1 MTFDQ
6 LTLHKNTA
14 EKLLEGLA
22 NDRVAHAQYFQGAD
36 GGGNL
41 PLVVAYAHALLS
53 GGSSDMFGGMDTRAA
68 RLEHPDLHLS
78 FPIVQSASAKI
89 SDPHVQDF
97 REAYTSNPFM
107 SYKQWQQSRG
117 EAGKKAIISKSE
129 AESIAKKFT
138 LKSYEGGRKVLLMWM
153 PEYMNETCSNKLL
166 KLIEEPPADTVIIL
180 VGTDA
185 EALLPTIRSRIQVT
199 VLPPLSADEIMEI
212 LVKNR
217 SEDEDYLMEVAEQA
231 EGSISYALN
240 LLTEGIID
248 LSPQIIEWTRS
259 CYSRNINEVMTWCD
273 TQAAEGRE
281 PTLRLLERCLDVY
294 RMAFRKHFIKETLS
308 SDEELET
315 FTEKFSP
322 FIHTGNAE
330 GLMESVEKAH
340 ADISRNGNVR
350 IVLLDLS
357 FQVMKHLKN
366 PVTQN

>member
-6 LTLHKNTA
+6 LTIHSQTIKTLQSGIEA
-14 EKLLEGLA
+14 
-22 NDRVAHAQYFQGAD
+22 DRVAHAQFFQGVD
-36 GGGNL
+36 GGGNIA
-41 PLVVAYAHALLS
+41 VAVAYAHALLNS
-53 GGSSDMFGGMDTRAA
+53 GPADMFGGVDTRAA

-78 FPIVQSASAKI
+78 FPIVQSVSSKI
-89 SDPHVQDF
+89 SDPYIQDF
-97 REAYTSNPFM
+97 REAYMSNPFM
-107 SYKQWQQSRG
+107 SYKQWQASRG

-129 AESIAKKFT
+129 AESIAKKFS
-138 LKSYEGGRKVLLMWM
+138 LRSFEGGRKVLLMWM
-153 PEYMNETCSNKLL
+153 PEYMNETCANKLL
-166 KLIEEPPADTVIIL
+166 KLIEEPPADTVILMI
-180 VGTDA
+180 GTDA
-185 EALLPTIRSRIQVT
+185 EALLPTIRSRIQVN
-199 VLPPLSADEIMEI
+199 VLPPLSSEEI
-212 LVKNR
+212 LEVLQKHR

-259 CYSRNINEVMTWCD
+259 CYSRNINEIMTWCD
-273 TQAAEGRE
+273 AQAAEGRE

-330 GLMESVEKAH
+330 GLMESVESAH